1 MKKSLWTR
9 LLSLLLAVVLC
20 VELLPAVGSAV
31 SPSED
36 LEHTVE
42 GTVEEP
48 AEVAF
53 EEASLR
59 SERVKHFRMGD
70 GSYVAVQY
78 DVPVHHQDADG
89 RWQDIDN
96 TLEPVGQTYAVEDGS
111 VAFAAS
117 LNGDAVFTAGADEHR
132 VQLFLDGD
140 SDALPSHDATLA
152 APEPT
157 EAVALPEVTEE
168 TTEEPAEETET
179 AAAAEETHAE
189 MMVETGAAAELEPA
203 GPARSYHAA
212 EAVVQESF
220 SLRSDDPFVPE
231 KLSSS
236 LLYPD
241 VYDGVDLAYTL
252 YGETI
257 KETILVNKAQAS
269 YLFSFVLQTG
279 DLTAE
284 MQEDGSVLLL
294 DEAGSPVYAIPA
306 PYMLDAGGTY
316 SDAVRYTL
324 EELDR
329 GSYRLLVDADAAW
342 IEEEAQ
348 FPVAIDPTI
357 VKISQSGSLSWAYVF
372 SGRPDT
378 SFPESTVRV
387 GYTQHN
393 GSGEYQAIAAVDEL
407 PELPSGSMVTAA
419 AIHALQS
426 GFSNV
431 SSDDFQYLYAH
442 QMTIDKTGSQKY
454 SDWIKT
460 LTWNKIYA
468 NGTNHYKTA
477 TEDFIRLTSTNGY
490 RSLDITR
497 AARSWYSGGKCHAI
511 LLRSDCSA
519 SKRIV
524 SSFQTGA
531 SYLTVTYRNDF
542 GLESYYTYQTQ
553 SAGRAGTGYI
563 SDHMQ
568 RLTFVVPLLSSDSSV
583 MPFGLSLVYNSGL
596 SRESFG
602 VQQKKNPNEP
612 PDYTRDYRNM
622 LLGSGWKLSAQQCVQ
637 SVRIGSDDAQT
648 LYWVYT
654 DADGTQHYFSKEG
667 GGGAETDGVFRDED
681 GLGLKMTCQSN
692 PDSDTGHTN
701 FTITDDNGNET
712 FFRDGILTYTK
723 DAYGNGIYYC
733 YNDIN
738 FDTPDGKSWR
748 PTNEVFNRLTRIYR
762 QNKGASVEYLAT
774 LIYDADGRLLR
785 VGDEAGKET
794 KFHYDNTA
802 GVRQLDYLL
811 CPDGTKL
818 NYTYDTTGLNG
829 AHDGEANYG
838 IWYTYH
844 TDGTIDQFYEFTLDG
859 GTHVPGDTVKCWN
872 GKNRSSYRAFG
883 ADRQAGTEDDIRLEV
898 VFDNWGRTVSTYTT
912 NTDITRIL
920 GSSAASYTDTAERSK
935 QNNRLTSVGST
946 GMTAENLLRDG
957 GLESE
962 DGWTNAST
970 GSGSAAARTTIT
982 NDENRRHGT
991 GGLNLYLPDG
1001 AGSGDAAAISRPVTL
1016 TAGETYTLSGYF
1028 SASSHLRWSSGA
1040 RLEAVVQGGGAE
1052 QTVLLTD
1059 ARPSSAIEN
1068 GWQRVTATFTAP
1080 AASCRIAFRM
1090 SGCTGTAYL
1099 DDLQLEQAEAASTY
1113 NLLQN
1118 GSFEFGDAGWN
1129 LQGGSA
1135 AAAETKFGAKAM
1147 TMQGSY
1153 NGILHVSQPVA
1164 LNCSSDTTFLLSGWA
1179 QADYAAPNAA
1189 LEFGSGT
1196 RYFGLIAEIFYV
1208 GVDDPERQSVPF
1220 SWATADWQCAVG
1232 TIVPKESGKTI
1243 RRIIVYC
1250 AFDHNSGTARFDNL
1264 SLRQEPVQTYSYNAD
1279 GNVTAATQTGTGT
1292 EKAGYT
1298 GTDLTSYTAANG
1310 AKYTYTYNAAHDVT
1324 SASVAGIKSTTTYNE
1339 AGNVTGSK
1347 LTSTEKNEQKYL
1359 ESSAVAT
1366 PDRNHTQ
1373 SVTDVNGNTT
1383 SYGYNSLAEQ
1393 LILTTDALGR
1403 TTEYTY
1409 DANSRRTAMVYRH
1422 GVAAIDY
1429 GYENGRLATLD
1440 RKTYRSGAAQHQ
1452 IYSFGYNQWGQA
1464 TSTSVGNLVLSTNDY
1479 APRGGNLTQTT
1490 YANGVAVTYSYDL
1503 LDRLVE
1509 KSYHETGKPDFTIRY
1524 TYNAESQL
1532 ARLRYEEDG
1541 ETVGSYAFEYDSLG
1555 RLIRSTAM
1563 DENGSVTQRTE
1574 HLYDAFNRLS
1584 GQSWTLGAQTYSE
1597 RYAYSDGEK
1606 GDGSLTSMT
1615 AATGDSLSFGYDTLK
1630 RLNRVTV
1637 KNGSYVILNTAYAYR
1652 DVSWNRGSAQVE
1664 FRNVRLGSD
1673 SGMLLEGKKYVYD
1686 DVGNLKEIRESTGD
1700 FNKLVEYA
1708 YDSQNQLTSEAYYK
1722 SGETKAYL
1730 TYYYTYDT
1738 AGNLLTVSQKEGDT
1752 TTLLQTYT
1760 YGDAQWHDL
1769 LTAVNGQ
1776 AITYDASGNP
1786 LSYGGWSFGWQNG
1799 RQLKTASKTS
1809 DGKTETLEYAYD
1821 ADGIRT
1827 SKTYTVETFTQ
1838 IPDYTVTFK
1847 ADGTT
1852 VKTMTVEDGYT
1863 LKDSDYP
1870 AVPTKTGYTGA
1881 WVKYTS
1887 AIHSNVT
1894 VQAKYTAVSTDHTV
1908 TFKANGKTVKT
1919 MVVPDGYVLQDSDY
1933 PPIPPRV
1940 GYKGSW
1946 SKVTT
1951 AIRRDTV
1958 IYASYMPNGGGIV
1971 IPTQPT
1977 SPGEIMS
1984 GGEGEPVEA
1993 DVPAEDETVAPQEMH
2008 VTGTQTVT
2016 HEYLTLNGKVARE
2029 TIRTNNTLTAVL
2041 DFIYDESGKPFA
2053 LKYSTNGT
2061 SFQTYYYVLNL
2072 QGDVVKL
2079 IHYIPGFEYESVAT
2093 YEYDAWGNILSS
2105 SGRLAEINP
2114 LRYRGYYYDSET
2126 GFYYLQSRYYDP
2138 ANRRFIN
2145 ADTYS
2150 STDPGDAIGCNMF
2163 AYCGNNPVMR
2173 NDYSGDAWW
2182 HWVVATV
2189 AVVGLAV
2196 ASVVTCGGAAAA
2208 AMTATAL
2215 ISGTCTTVPAAA
2227 TIITGAA
2234 LGAGVAYAGSV
2245 VSAASSVKST
2255 EEFAEYGKS
2264 ALIST
2269 VAGAVVGAVAGA
2281 INAATSCFVAG
2292 TPVLTEDGDKPIEDV
2307 TVGDYV
2313 WAWDEAT
2320 GTTELKQVVETYVN
2334 ETSELTHI
2342 FVNGEEIVATPT
2354 HPFYCPVKG
2363 WTDAAHLRAG
2373 DILVL
2378 VNGEYVVVEKIQHE
2392 LLENPVKVYN
2402 FQVQDYHTYYVAES
2416 GVLVHNRCLPENSV
2430 AMSTD
2435 DALDTASDYLGPNYT
2450 EVENGRYVS
2459 FDGDLQVRIGN
2470 ADILGQHAGG
2480 PHINL
2485 DWIGAGKYRT
2495 FHIFLLD

>member
-9 LLSLLLAVVLC
+9 LVSLLLAVVLC

-117 LNGDAVFTAGADEHR
+117 LNGDAVFTADADEHR

-140 SDALPSHDATLA
+140 PDALPSHDATLA

-168 TTEEPAEETET
+168 TKEAAEEPAEETET
-179 AAAAEETHAE
+179 AASEEEPAAE

-212 EAVVQESF
+212 EAVVQEPF

-407 PELPSGSMVTAA
+407 PALPSGSMVTAA

-442 QMTIDKTGSQKY
+442 QLTIDKTGSQKY

-477 TEDFIRLTSTNGY
+477 TEDFIRLTSANGY

-602 VQQKKNPNEP
+602 VQQKENANEP

-681 GLGLKMTCQSN
+681 GLGLKMTCQAN

-733 YNDIN
+733 YNGIN

-748 PTNEVFNRLTRIYR
+748 PTNEVFNRLTRICR
-762 QNKGASVEYLAT
+762 QNKGASVEYLAK

-794 KFHYDNTA
+794 KFYYDNTA

-844 TDGTIDQFYEFTLDG
+844 TDGTIDEFYEFTLDG
-859 GTHVPGDTVKCWN
+859 GTHVLGDTVKCWN

-883 ADRQAGTEDDIRLEV
+883 ADQLAETEDDIRLEV

-1059 ARPSSAIEN
+1059 ARPSAAIEN

-1118 GSFEFGDAGWN
+1118 ASFEFGDAGWN

-1208 GVDDPERQSVPF
+1208 GVSEPEQQSVPF

-1339 AGNVTGSK
+1339 AGNVIGSK

-1464 TSTSVGNLVLSTNDY
+1464 TSTSVGDRVLSTNDY

-1615 AATGDSLSFGYDTLK
+1615 AATGDSLSFGYDALK

-1637 KNGSYVILNTAYAYR
+1637 KNGSSVILNTAYAYR

-1673 SGMLLEGKKYVYD
+1673 SGMLLEGKKYSYD
-1686 DVGNLKEIRESTGD
+1686 KAGNLVMISESTGKY
-1700 FNKLVEYA
+1700 NKLVEYA

-1722 SGETKAYL
+1722 SGEAKAYL

-1809 DGKTETLEYAYD
+1809 DGKTETLEYSYD

-1838 IPDYTVTFK
+1838 LPDYTVTFQ
-1847 ADGTT
+1847 ADGAT

-1870 AVPTKTGYTGA
+1870 AVPSKTGYTGE
-1881 WVKYTS
+1881 WVKYTT

-1984 GGEGEPVEA
+1984 GGAGEPVENEPVEA
-1993 DVPAEDETVAPQEMH
+1993 DASAEDETVSPQGMH

-2041 DFIYDESGKPFA
+2041 DFVYDESGRPFA
-2053 LKYSTNGT
+2053 LKYSTDGT
-2061 SFQTYYYVLNL
+2061 SFKTYYYVLNL

-2093 YEYDAWGNILSS
+2093 YEYDAWGNIASS

-2138 ANRRFIN
+2138 VNRRFIN
-2145 ADTYS
+2145 ADSYA
-2150 STDPGDAIGCNMF
+2150 STGQGSIGTNMF
-2163 AYCGNNPVMR
+2163 AYCNNSPILFVDHDGNDAEAVGWWASTMWWLCAADGPLPV
-2173 NDYSGDAWW
+2173 GE
-2182 HWVVATV
+2182 
-2189 AVVGLAV
+2189 
-2196 ASVVTCGGAAAA
+2196 
-2208 AMTATAL
+2208 
-2215 ISGTCTTVPAAA
+2215 
-2227 TIITGAA
+2227 IIY
-2234 LGAGVAYAGSV
+2234 GAGLV
-2245 VSAASSVKST
+2245 VLGCVIIDS
-2255 EEFAEYGKS
+2255 
-2264 ALIST
+2264 
-2269 VAGAVVGAVAGA
+2269 
-2281 INAATSCFVAG
+2281 
-2292 TPVLTEDGDKPIEDV
+2292 
-2307 TVGDYV
+2307 
-2313 WAWDEAT
+2313 
-2320 GTTELKQVVETYVN
+2320 
-2334 ETSELTHI
+2334 
-2342 FVNGEEIVATPT
+2342 
-2354 HPFYCPVKG
+2354 
-2363 WTDAAHLRAG
+2363 
-2373 DILVL
+2373 
-2378 VNGEYVVVEKIQHE
+2378 
-2392 LLENPVKVYN
+2392 
-2402 FQVQDYHTYYVAES
+2402 VAETTDTLIEQFPS
-2416 GVLVHNRCLPENSV
+2416 EENE
-2430 AMSTD
+2430 
-2435 DALDTASDYLGPNYT
+2435 ASDNITSYREHT
-2450 EVENGRYVS
+2450 TTKNGKKRNKHEE
-2459 FDGDLQVRIGN
+2459 GN
-2470 ADILGQHAGG
+2470 ARRKRDQGG
-2480 PHINL
+2480 EKKKQKPEWTSRNNKWRIVEE
-2485 DWIGAGKYRT
+2485 K
-2495 FHIFLLD
+2495 